1 MNNSLTEMELEI
13 KFPKDHVLGE
23 IIRRHSLRCPDRLAV
38 VFRDRSYTYKEFNST
53 INRLANSLLGLGI
66 KKGDKITVFGYNSD
80 YWLIAACAIAKIGAV
95 SVPANFRLVGHEL
108 EYIITHTD
116 SIAVFVDYALLDVI
130 NDIRDNLSIKHIVV
144 MGEEVPEGMLSC
156 NSLITSGSND
166 EPDVHV
172 WNQDILF
179 FSQTGGTTGRPKS
192 GIHSHYSWNSIAY
205 NINMAFPNVEED
217 RTILFLPAYSAA
229 GWASFCVAFLHGGSL
244 HLLPTPN
251 FDPLSAL
258 DLIAREKIDY
268 FIIAPPM
275 LEAILAVPEET
286 KSNFDV
292 SSVRFMSTVGSAL
305 KMSTMEA
312 SKKYFGT
319 DIFSCYSAS
328 ELGLVTFT
336 NSEQMSKYPD
346 SVGRAAVGRE
356 IKIVDDNGNELPPGE
371 IGEIVV
377 YGGGVCMGYYK
388 NPEATKQAFYGRY
401 MGVGDLAFTNE
412 EGYIYI
418 VDRKSDMIL
427 SGGTNIYPAE
437 IEAVMMNHPKI
448 LEIAVIGVPDEKW
461 GEAVKGL
468 IRLKPGMEADQNE
481 IIQWCRGKMAD
492 YRIPKSVEFVDD
504 FPRTPVGKVQKNI
517 LKAKY
522 L

>member
-38 VFRDRSYTYKEFNST
+38 VFRDRSYTYREFNST

-172 WNQDILF
+172 WNPRYTFLLPNRR
-179 FSQTGGTTGRPKS
+179 TTGRPKS

-229 GWASFCVAFLHGGSL
+229 GWASFCVCVFTWRLA
-244 HLLPTPN
+244 LPTPN

-258 DLIAREKIDY
+258 DLIAREK
-268 FIIAPPM
+268 
-275 LEAILAVPEET
+275 LTILSLLLQCLRQYCRSRGDQVH
-286 KSNFDV
+286 FDV
-292 SSVRFMSTVGSAL
+292 SSVRFYEHGRFSLKDVNHGSL
-305 KMSTMEA
+305 KVLWHRHFFML
-312 SKKYFGT
+312 
-319 DIFSCYSAS
+319 FS
-328 ELGLVTFT
+328 L
-336 NSEQMSKYPD
+336 
-346 SVGRAAVGRE
+346 
-356 IKIVDDNGNELPPGE
+356 
-371 IGEIVV
+371 
-377 YGGGVCMGYYK
+377 
-388 NPEATKQAFYGRY
+388 
-401 MGVGDLAFTNE
+401 
-412 EGYIYI
+412 
-418 VDRKSDMIL
+418 
-427 SGGTNIYPAE
+427 
-437 IEAVMMNHPKI
+437 
-448 LEIAVIGVPDEKW
+448 
-461 GEAVKGL
+461 
-468 IRLKPGMEADQNE
+468 
-481 IIQWCRGKMAD
+481 
-492 YRIPKSVEFVDD
+492 
-504 FPRTPVGKVQKNI
+504 
-517 LKAKY
+517 
-522 L
+522 